1 VDCGIRIADC
11 GKIKHRAE
19 VFEWGMRNGEC
30 GVRNA
35 EGGMRNDSIVDCGIR
50 IADCG
55 KIKHRAKGMEK
66 ITENSV

>member
-1 VDCGIRIADC
+1 MWNS
-11 GKIKHRAE
+11 
-19 VFEWGMRNGEC
+19 EWGMRS
-30 GVRNA
+30 A